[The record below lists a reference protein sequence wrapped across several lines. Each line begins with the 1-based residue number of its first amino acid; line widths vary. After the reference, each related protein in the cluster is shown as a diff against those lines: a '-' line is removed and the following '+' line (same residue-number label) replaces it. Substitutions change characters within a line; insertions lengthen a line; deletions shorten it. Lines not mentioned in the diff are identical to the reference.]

1 MGCIVEGPVVG
12 DAARRVRVKPLS
24 RPQIQHMP
32 ARPPDPGTPTVQR
45 VYTHHMEAPEIDP
58 QVRWGDGRSPLLH
71 GALTA
76 NGGAR
81 FPTQPLSPA
90 VTSETVT

>member
-1 MGCIVEGPVVG
+1 MDLMAVAMGCKVEGPMVG
-12 DAARRVRVKPLS
+12 DAARRIRVKPLS

-58 QVRWGDGRSPLLH
+58 QARWGEGRSPV
-71 GALTA
+71 LT
-76 NGGAR
+76 G
-81 FPTQPLSPA
+81 L
-90 VTSETVT
+90 

>member
-1 MGCIVEGPVVG
+1 MDLMAVAMGCKVEGPMVG
-12 DAARRVRVKPLS
+12 DAARRIRVKPLS

-58 QVRWGDGRSPLLH
+58 QVRWGEGSSPVLRGL
-71 GALTA
+71 
-76 NGGAR
+76 
-81 FPTQPLSPA
+81 
-90 VTSETVT
+90 